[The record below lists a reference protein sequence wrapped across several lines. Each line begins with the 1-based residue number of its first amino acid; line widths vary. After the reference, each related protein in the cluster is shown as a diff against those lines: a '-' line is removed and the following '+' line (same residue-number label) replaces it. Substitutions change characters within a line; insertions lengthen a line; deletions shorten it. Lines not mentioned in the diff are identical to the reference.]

1 MHKSRYA
8 AAAVIAAAALALTGC
23 AGGNSGSDGGKTT
36 IEWNMWAGDTAAQ
49 KNLEAQMAAAQKE
62 LGSDITIKLTSA
74 PWDDFFTKLNTNLA
88 SGNVACVTAINGQR
102 LSGYT
107 SAFEELTDADLKKM
121 GASRDDYTAGA
132 LAPMESGGKLY
143 GLPYDTASMLVYYN
157 ADLFTQAGVALPT
170 SDWTIDDFQ
179 KAAQQ
184 ITEKTGVKGFA
195 VSTDEFQWLSLP
207 MAKSG
212 LQPVDKDGKLDLT
225 NPDFQKAASWYAGL
239 ASDLKVSDPVP
250 SASDS
255 SWTQTQ
261 FENGKAAMIVEGT
274 WMLGTLAGDAVPFK
288 SALVR
293 IPAGDDGAYGV
304 TLGSGYGITKAC
316 KDKDAALKVLGALT
330 GTSAQAVVASQ
341 ADLPAR
347 TASQPEFFS
356 SLPEGQR
363 DMVKEAFTS
372 SFEGAVSQVVT
383 KQWTQVSTAMPA
395 ELVSV
400 YTGQETMENAL
411 KNLQQRFGG

>member
-8 AAAVIAAAALALTGC
+8 AAALIAAAALVLTGC
-23 AGGNSGSDGGKTT
+23 AGGNSGASGGTTT

-49 KNLEAQMAAAQKE
+49 KNLEAQMAAAQKQ

-74 PWDDFFTKLNTNLA
+74 PWNDFFTKLNTNLA

-121 GASRDDYTAGA
+121 GTSKDDYTAGA
-132 LAPMESGGKLY
+132 LAPMEDGGKLY

-157 ADLFTQAGVALPT
+157 ADLFAQAGVALPT

-207 MAKSG
+207 MAMSG
-212 LQPVDKDGKLDLT
+212 RQPVDKDGTLDLT
-225 NPDFQKAASWYAGL
+225 NADFQKAASWYAGL
-239 ASDLKVSDPVP
+239 ASDLKVSDAVP

-261 FENGKAAMIVEGT
+261 FESGKAAMIVEGT
-274 WMLGTLAGDAVPFK
+274 WMLGSFTGDSVPFK

-293 IPAGDDGAYGV
+293 LPSGDGGKYGV
-304 TLGSGYGITKAC
+304 TLGSGYGITKSC

-330 GTSAQAVVASQ
+330 GEKAQAVIASQ
-341 ADLPAR
+341 SDLPAR
-347 TASQPEFFS
+347 TASQPAFFAA
-356 SLPEGQR
+356 LPEGQR

-372 SFEGAVSQVVT
+372 SFDGAVSQVVT
-383 KQWTQVSTAMPA
+383 KQWTQVATAMPT

-400 YTGQETMENAL
+400 YTGQETMDAAL